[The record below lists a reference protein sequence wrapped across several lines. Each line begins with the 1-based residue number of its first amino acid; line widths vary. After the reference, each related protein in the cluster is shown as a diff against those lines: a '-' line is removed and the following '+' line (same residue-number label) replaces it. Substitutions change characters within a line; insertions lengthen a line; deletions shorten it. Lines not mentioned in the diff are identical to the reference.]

1 MPLVYS
7 IAICSI
13 IASILLGG
21 MLIYILMMHLG
32 LVDPNRGLGE
42 WIE

>member
-7 IAICSI
+7 FAICSI
-13 IASILLGG
+13 IASTLLGG
-21 MLIYILMMHLG
+21 ILIYILMMHLG
-32 LVDPNRGLGE
+32 LVDPNKGVGE

>member
-1 MPLVYS
+1 MPLVCS

-13 IASILLGG
+13 IASTLLGG

-32 LVDPNRGLGE
+32 LVDPNKGVDE
-42 WIE
+42 WLE